1 MIVTALI
8 FVIAIIAIYFGA
20 QWLIEGA
27 SEMAAYLGVPPLV
40 IGLTIVALGTSLPEF
55 VLGVMSG
62 LEGVGSL
69 SVGNVIG
76 ANISNATYIIGAC
89 AILTPIIVRFEQIR
103 REALFMLA
111 ALLVLLL
118 FAYDGAIG
126 AIEGTVMIAIF
137 VLYLV
142 LLVRSL
148 YSSRPSRAVVEEFE
162 AARPETEPP
171 LKSMSFILVGAAI
184 LIIATDA
191 AVRSATEVATILGMS
206 EFLIGIT
213 IVTFGTTTPEFAT
226 SILAAYRKR
235 ADIVVGNTLGT
246 LVFNS
251 VFVLGI
257 GAVIKPLT
265 LTDGQIMLGILPL
278 FLFGALLAGIVYRQ
292 EGIGRWEGVGL
303 VALYILYM
311 AVLLSYG

>member
-1 MIVTALI
+1 MLLPILI
-8 FVIAIIAIYFGA
+8 LLIAIVAIYFGA
-20 QWLIEGA
+20 QWLVEGA
-27 SEMAAYLGVPPLV
+27 SELAAYLGVPPLV
-40 IGLTIVALGTSLPEF
+40 IGLTIVAFGTSLPEL

-62 LEGVGSL
+62 LEGVSSL

-89 AILTPIIVRFEQIR
+89 AILTPIVVRFEQIR
-103 REALFMLA
+103 REAIFMLV
-111 ALLVLLL
+111 ALFVLFL
-118 FAYDGAIG
+118 FAYDGVINALDGI
-126 AIEGTVMIAIF
+126 IMIALF
-137 VLYLV
+137 VLYLT

-148 YSSRPSRAVVEEFE
+148 YCCRPSRAVVEEFE

-171 LKSMSFILVGAAI
+171 LKSLSFVLVGAVM
-184 LIIATDA
+184 LIVATDA

-226 SILAAYRKR
+226 SMLAAYKKR
-235 ADIVVGNTLGT
+235 PDIAVGNTLGT

-257 GAVIKPLT
+257 GAVIRPLT
-265 LTDGQIMLGILPL
+265 MTDSQILLGILPL
-278 FLFGALLAGIVYRQ
+278 LLSGILLAGIVYRR
-292 EGIGRWEGVGL
+292 EGIGRWEGVAL
-303 VALYILYM
+303 VALYIVYM
-311 AVLLSYG
+311 AVLLSYS

>member
-1 MIVTALI
+1 MIVSALI
-8 FVIAIIAIYFGA
+8 FFIAIVAIYFGA
-20 QWLIEGA
+20 RWLIEGA

-76 ANISNATYIIGAC
+76 ANISNATFIIGTC
-89 AILTPIIVRFEQIR
+89 AVLTPIVVRFEQIR
-103 REALFMLA
+103 REALFMMV
-111 ALLVLLL
+111 ALSVLFLL
-118 FAYDGAIG
+118 AYDGIISAL
-126 AIEGTVMIAIF
+126 EGIAMIAIF
-137 VLYLV
+137 VLYLA

-148 YSSRPSRAVVEEFE
+148 YCCRPPRAVVEEFE

-171 LKSMSFILVGAAI
+171 LKSLSFVLVGAVI
-184 LIIATDA
+184 LIVATDA
-191 AVRSATEVATILGMS
+191 AVRSATQVATILGMS

-226 SILAAYRKR
+226 SLLAAYRKR
-235 ADIVVGNTLGT
+235 PDIAVGNTLGT

-251 VFVLGI
+251 VFVLGV
-257 GAVIKPLT
+257 GAVIGPLT
-265 LTDGQIMLGILPL
+265 MTEGQIMLGILPL
-278 FLFGALLAGIVYRQ
+278 LLFGALLAGIVYRR
-292 EGIGRWEGVGL
+292 EGIGRWEGVVL
-303 VALYILYM
+303 VTLYIVYM
-311 AVLLSYG
+311 AVLLYFS